1 MPISSRQFNQDSS
14 GAKKAAND
22 GPVFITERGKTSHVL
37 MTIEDY
43 QALKGDDQ
51 SIVDLLSMDQDIDG
65 EFDVPKVSGIVK
77 PADLS

>member
-43 QALKGDDQ
+43 KALTGNEK
-51 SIVDLLSMDQDIDG
+51 SIVDMLAMDDDFDCEFNAPKLSG
-65 EFDVPKVSGIVK
+65 LVK